1 MRTIHVTND
10 ELYEFVKL
18 YDILRDMDF
27 ELTPNQASVFEKV
40 LDSKFINPEVSQ

>member
-1 MRTIHVTND
+1 MTNLTLSND

-27 ELTPNQASVFEKV
+27 ELTPNQTNVFDKILTMEGT
-40 LDSKFINPEVSQ
+40 F

>member
-1 MRTIHVTND
+1 MRTINVTND

-27 ELTPNQASVFEKV
+27 ELTTNQIGDYDGNLSTMVTK
-40 LDSKFINPEVSQ
+40 LLH